1 MGRLSLRGF
10 DNDAAPPAGK
20 VLVDTGFADSDGGA
34 VSDDAGTPVMAP
46 PGATVMLITCDL
58 GGTALTT
65 LHIEV
70 VPSPD
75 GTTKRASLPTVD
87 SVSSGVVTYGA
98 GSHERA
104 SPGTTDDVA
113 FPIAIAPNMYY
124 FVRAKRTGGDTDSTL
139 LATVDFC

>member
-10 DNDAAPPAGK
+10 DDDAATPAGK
-20 VLVDTGFADSDGGA
+20 VLTTSFADSAGGA

-65 LHIEV
+65 LHLEV

-75 GTTKRASLPTVD
+75 GVAKRAPLPTVD

-104 SPGTTDDVA
+104 SPGTTDDVLFA
-113 FPIAIAPNMYY
+113 IAIAPDMYY

-139 LATVDFC
+139 LVTVDYC